1 MNYLKEKV
9 AYLKGL
15 AEGMQLNESTNE
27 GRLIKA
33 IIEVLNDF
41 AIVVDDME
49 EVQEQMSDQ
58 IDSIDEDL
66 AEIEGIMFDEAGL
79 HCKGRDGNVDIE
91 CPHCNEKVSVDED
104 LLDDKNSTILCPH
117 CHKDIEVEWDCGCED
132 CGEDE

>member
-27 GRLIKA
+27 SRLIKA

-41 AIVVDDME
+41 AIVVDNME
-49 EVQEQMSDQ
+49 EIQEQMSDQ

-79 HCKGRDGNVDIE
+79 QCKVRDGNVDIE
-91 CPHCNEKVSVDED
+91 CPHCNEKVSVDEN
-104 LLDDKNSTILCPH
+104 LLDDKSSTILCPH

-132 CGEDE
+132 CREDE